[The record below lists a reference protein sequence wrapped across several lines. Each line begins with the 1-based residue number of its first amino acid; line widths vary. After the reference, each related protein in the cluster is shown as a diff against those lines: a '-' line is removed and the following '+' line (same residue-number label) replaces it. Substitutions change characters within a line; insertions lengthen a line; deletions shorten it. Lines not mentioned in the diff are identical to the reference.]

1 MIIISLRIFIMK
13 ALSYYCATEGW
24 GLRDRLRHILGRST
38 FDKHCRARR
47 DWVRVSGLEFR
58 V

>member
-24 GLRDRLRHILGRST
+24 GLRDRLPAHSRT
-38 FDKHCRARR
+38 FDLRRALPSQEGLG
-47 DWVRVSGLEFR
+47 SGFGFR